1 LRGHNHSTREICR
14 LSTVKQPAQLLRLV
28 VALAL
33 SSTLALSQT
42 LPVSPA
48 ESLFNR
54 ALSTLQ
60 MNYYGYA
67 KLDAAALRT
76 SYLPRLELSCAA
88 RADCPFD
95 AATDLVSEMVSSL
108 KDPHTYRLPA
118 DQSVTVNRD
127 FNNLVSKD
135 ASFGMMLA
143 SVPGAGVLVVKHV
156 LEDGPAYRAGLR
168 RGDTIVALN
177 DQVLDRFG
185 SARAAFDVIG
195 RSEREAEPLRLQARR
210 AGRAARTLELS
221 PVPLQPWP
229 PQLELRPDGIAVI
242 SLSQFKANGGVA
254 NRVHALVAQ
263 AVALKARALILDVRD
278 SSGGLISEML
288 GAAGAFIER
297 PALLDEFK
305 DGRYLY
311 EFKDGRFA
319 QTDSQGRRAEFNV
332 VSQASRWTGPLVV
345 LTNGIAKSAPE
356 YLAYLLQHA
365 NRAKV
370 IGEPTLGAL
379 NTSNS
384 FFGLPDGSALAVS
397 LGRSLDLSGAPFP
410 ERVTPDVSV
419 RDDLAALAVGRDLAL
434 ETAVRVLDNRNL
446 NRLEPKSHQRDEIPR
461 EARF

>member
-1 LRGHNHSTREICR
+1 VKR
-14 LSTVKQPAQLLRLV
+14 LVQLLRLV

-33 SSTLALSQT
+33 CSAFALSQT

-54 ALSTLQ
+54 ALTTLQ

-67 KLDAAALRT
+67 RLDVAALRT
-76 SYLPRLELSCAA
+76 NYLPRLETSCAT
-88 RADCPFD
+88 RTDCPFD

-108 KDPHTYRLPA
+108 KDPHTYRLPVE
-118 DQSVTVNRD
+118 QSVTVNRD

-143 SVPGAGVLVVKHV
+143 NVPNAGVLVVKRV

-177 DQVLDRFG
+177 DQALERFG

-195 RSEREAEPLRLQARR
+195 NAEREAEPMRIQTRR
-210 AGRAARTLELS
+210 AGRSVRSLELS

-229 PQLELRPDGIAVI
+229 PQLELRPDGIAVL

-263 AVALKARALILDVRD
+263 AMASNARGLILDVRD
-278 SSGGLISEML
+278 STGGLISEML
-288 GAAGAFIER
+288 GAAGAFLEH

-319 QTDSQGRRAEFNV
+319 QVDPQGRRAEFNV
-332 VSQASRWTGPLVV
+332 VSQAARWTGPLVV
-345 LTNGIAKSAPE
+345 LTNGAAKSAPE
-356 YLAYLLQHA
+356 YLAYLLQHS

-397 LGRSLDLSGAPFP
+397 LGRSLDLSGTPFP
-410 ERVTPDVSV
+410 ERVTPDVTV
-419 RDDLAALAVGRDLAL
+419 RDDLTALAFGRDLAL
-434 ETAVRVLDNRNL
+434 ETAVRLLENRNL
-446 NRLEPKSHQRDEIPR
+446 NRLEPRSHQRDEIRR
-461 EARF
+461 ETRF